1 MDMHL
6 VRKTK
11 MSYMDYINLSSV
23 EIADKTDQIVN
34 GAKEEF

>member
-11 MSYMDYINLSSV
+11 KSYMDYTNLKKIK
-23 EIADKTDQIVN
+23 IADKTDQIVN